1 LSRLRPSIIIVAV
14 CSLTVLS
21 FSVSGHD
28 GLLVGVRSGE
38 ASKVSALG
46 SVPGDA
52 APPARRRS
60 LAPAKGAL
68 LGALIEQ
75 RAGIFWSKPL
85 QLQFERTI
93 GRKLAINHVFYWTT
107 SEPRFQCSGE
117 WPSAAREGWNYKRG
131 TISMIS
137 WTPEI
142 EGDDAWLDNFA
153 SGQDDQ
159 CFRRMAKALKRLK
172 IPVLLRFMHEMNGN
186 WYPWSGQA
194 NGGGKIG
201 ERKYREAWIHVW
213 RIFQQEGA
221 TNVRWVW
228 CPDSGD
234 TPGDGSQHWTGYYPG
249 DKYVDWV
256 CVDGYNWNVP
266 QWGPWVE
273 LSQILGERW
282 SGSTVYADYARRK
295 PFMIGE
301 TGSDEDSGVPGR
313 KGKWFLDARN
323 VLKTKYPLVKA
334 FVYFSTIADDKDW
347 RIQTS
352 ASSLAGF
359 RSLARDPYFRQAAR
373 RP

>member
-1 LSRLRPSIIIVAV
+1 LSRLRVFLVLAV
-14 CSLTVLS
+14 CVFGVLG
-21 FSVSGHD
+21 FSAD
-28 GLLVGVRSGE
+28 RGLLFGVSHGNAE
-38 ASKVSALG
+38 AGRLLKVA
-46 SVPGDA
+46 SVA
-52 APPARRRS
+52 RHRAVTAPRRS
-60 LAPAKGAL
+60 TLAPAKGVL

-75 RAGIFWSKPL
+75 REGIFWSKEL
-85 QLQFERTI
+85 QLKFERTI

-107 SEPRFQCSGE
+107 TEPRFQCSGE
-117 WPSAAREGWNYKRG
+117 WPTAKREVWNYKRG

-142 EGDDAWLDNFA
+142 EGDDSWLDNFV
-153 SGQDDQ
+153 SGQADP
-159 CFRRMAKALKRLK
+159 CFRRMAKALKGLK
-172 IPVLLRFMHEMNGN
+172 IPVLLRFAHEMNGN
-186 WYPWSGQA
+186 WYPWSGPT

-201 ERKYREAWIHVW
+201 ERLYREAWIHAW
-213 RIFQQEGA
+213 KIFQQEGA

-256 CVDGYNWNVP
+256 CTDIYNFNVP

-273 LSQILGERW
+273 FSQILGEKW
-282 SGSTVYADYARRK
+282 MGSTVYADYARRK

-301 TGSDEDSGVPGR
+301 TGSREDSVPGR
-313 KGKWFLDARN
+313 KGKWFLNVRN
-323 VLKTKYPLVKA
+323 ALKTKYPLVRA
-334 FVYFSTIADDKDW
+334 FVYFNTIWDDKDW

-359 RSLARDPYFRQAAR
+359 RTLARDPYFRKVAR
-373 RP
+373 KP